1 MDRKV
6 ANRRA
11 PDRLEVKDPNA
22 VLLPGI
28 DERGRTAPAAGF
40 AVLRAYKNGLAVT
53 DGASLIEGYLAAFF
67 LGFFFLF
74 LFVSVRI
81 EAYFDGAFSF
91 HSVFDAL
98 TSMPVIVTGLIATLP
113 TLFDCTG
120 YREQPTLFD
129 RASGRIHIMHSQRDW
144 LRPWRWFRIPVS
156 VQSFDWRCIRALIV
170 PTVGLGGA
178 GAPRMNYA
186 LRLVQTDVPNG
197 TRIVASFGVGIP
209 SVYDGGAEP
218 AALWEH
224 LRRFMQEDGPHLGP
238 YDALYVDDS
247 SPSRLWN
254 AIWWWQPLLGPGAKE
269 FWAGPYW
276 FLTIPF
282 GLVALIC
289 LPLTMTGGFLRWL
302 SYCCKRPAP
311 WPAEVL
317 ASIGPVLSTAE
328 LAQLKK

>member
-6 ANRRA
+6 TNTLA
-11 PDRLEVKDPNA
+11 PDRLEPDTANA

-28 DERGRTAPAAGF
+28 AERSRSAPAAGF
-40 AVLRAYKNGLAVT
+40 AVLRAYKNGLALT
-53 DGASLIEGYLAAFF
+53 DGASLIEGYLAAFGT
-67 LGFFFLF
+67 LGLCAGLPMLLSIFANMDILALF
-74 LFVSVRI
+74 IL
-81 EAYFDGAFSF
+81 
-91 HSVFDAL
+91 L
-98 TSMPVIVTGLIATLP
+98 PGLMIAAVML
-113 TLFDCTG
+113 LFDCTG

-129 RASGRIHIMHSQRDW
+129 RATGRIYIMHSQRDW

-156 VQSFDWRCIRALIV
+156 VQSFEWSRIRAMIV

-238 YDALYVDDS
+238 HDALYVDDS

-254 AIWWWQPLLGPGAKE
+254 AIWWWQPLLGPGAKQ

-276 FLTIPF
+276 FATIPF
-282 GLVALIC
+282 GLFALIG
-289 LPLTMTGGFLRWL
+289 LPLTMAGGFIRWL
-302 SYCCKRPAP
+302 SYRCKRPAP

-317 ASIGPVLSTAE
+317 ASIGPVLTSAE
-328 LAQLKK
+328 LARSKA

>member
-22 VLLPGI
+22 VLLPGV

-129 RASGRIHIMHSQRDW
+129 RASGPSSCMKRRRCSQ
-144 LRPWRWFRIPVS
+144 S
-156 VQSFDWRCIRALIV
+156 A
-170 PTVGLGGA
+170 A
-178 GAPRMNYA
+178 GSAP
-186 LRLVQTDVPNG
+186 
-197 TRIVASFGVGIP
+197 P
-209 SVYDGGAEP
+209 S
-218 AALWEH
+218 
-224 LRRFMQEDGPHLGP
+224 
-238 YDALYVDDS
+238 
-247 SPSRLWN
+247 
-254 AIWWWQPLLGPGAKE
+254 
-269 FWAGPYW
+269 
-276 FLTIPF
+276 
-282 GLVALIC
+282 
-289 LPLTMTGGFLRWL
+289 
-302 SYCCKRPAP
+302 
-311 WPAEVL
+311 
-317 ASIGPVLSTAE
+317 
-328 LAQLKK
+328 

>member
-1 MDRKV
+1 MEVND
-6 ANRRA
+6 
-11 PDRLEVKDPNA
+11 PDA

-28 DERGRTAPAAGF
+28 DERSRTAPAAGF
-40 AVLRAYKNGLAVT
+40 AVLHAHKNGLAVT
-53 DGASLIEGYLAAFF
+53 DGASLIEGYGAAFGT
-67 LGFFFLF
+67 LALASGFYTAH
-74 LFVSVRI
+74 VWISVR
-81 EAYFDGAFSF
+81 
-91 HSVFDAL
+91 DAL
-98 TSMPVIVTGLIATLP
+98 NTVIFAGGSLVLLLLWILPAGLAI
-113 TLFDCTG
+113 LFDCTG

-224 LRRFMQEDGPHLGP
+224 VRRFMQEDGPHLGP

-254 AIWWWQPLLGPGAKE
+254 AIWWWQPLLGPGAKQ
-269 FWAGPYW
+269 FWMGPYW

-289 LPLTMTGGFLRWL
+289 LPLTMAGGFIRWL
-302 SYCCKRPAP
+302 SYRCKRPAP

-317 ASIGPVLSTAE
+317 ASIGPPLSTAE
-328 LAQLKK
+328 LAELKK

>member
-1 MDRKV
+1 M
-6 ANRRA
+6 N
-11 PDRLEVKDPNA
+11 EPNA
-22 VLLPGI
+22 VLLNGI
-28 DERGRTAPAAGF
+28 EERGRSAPAAGF
-40 AVLRAYKNGLAVT
+40 AVLHAYKNGLALT
-53 DGASLIEGYLAAFF
+53 DGAGLIEGYGAAFGTLVLAIGLF
-67 LGFFFLF
+67 GVYVGSSFPNALSTVGGSILGL
-74 LFVSVRI
+74 LLLCV
-81 EAYFDGAFSF
+81 
-91 HSVFDAL
+91 
-98 TSMPVIVTGLIATLP
+98 LP
-113 TLFDCTG
+113 AILAILFDCTG

-129 RASGRIHIMHSQRDW
+129 RASGRIYIMHSRRDW

-178 GAPRMNYA
+178 GAPRINYA

-254 AIWWWQPLLGPGAKE
+254 AIWWWQPLLAPGAKQ
-269 FWAGPYW
+269 FWVGPYW

-289 LPLTMTGGFLRWL
+289 LPLTMAGGLSALAFVLLQTPGAVASRGAGQHRAGTFNGRTG
-302 SYCCKRPAP
+302 PA
-311 WPAEVL
+311 
-317 ASIGPVLSTAE
+317 
-328 LAQLKK
+328 